1 MKPCMKLDFR
11 SWIQKTISEA
21 DTGTDKQVDKVAI
34 YGTEANVCVFHLDGQ
49 VFFDLSDIPFILSC
63 FGIGN
68 ESNNV
73 QEYLRKN
80 GFVTRI
86 KRFDSALSHSGFE
99 LVESSLLDNGFA
111 EKLSSYCTQ
120 KMFQKEETISN
131 QYTAHDLGSEPMF
144 SRDCYDSKSPVD
156 DQAFSSGVN
165 KLYPFDYQWT
175 DSVMDNIIKNIYT
188 TEGHKNVANA
198 FEDVQQNQSCRSR
211 QSRSV
216 GCMKDRPF
224 VCSFNNC
231 KRAFKRY
238 EHLKRHILM
247 HTGERPHKCR
257 FPGCSKSF
265 SRSDNLSQHYK
276 IHNISN
282 EMHTRSYEPYR
293 YLNKKLN

>member
-1 MKPCMKLDFR
+1 MKPYMKLDFR
-11 SWIQKTISEA
+11 SWIQKTISK
-21 DTGTDKQVDKVAI
+21 TSPGKQVDEVAI
-34 YGTEANVCVFHLDGQ
+34 YGTEAKIYVFQLDKQ
-49 VFFDLSDIPFILSC
+49 VFFDLSDIPFLLSC
-63 FGIGN
+63 FGL
-68 ESNNV
+68 SNDPNSV
-73 QEYLRKN
+73 EDYLRKN

-86 KRFDSALSHSGFE
+86 KQFDSVFSHEGFE
-99 LVESSLLDNGFA
+99 AVESSLLDNCFA
-111 EKLSSYCTQ
+111 EKFSAYCNHKVFEKDETSS
-120 KMFQKEETISN
+120 S
-131 QYTAHDLGSEPMF
+131 QYAGHEIGSESMF
-144 SRDCYDSKSPVD
+144 SRGYCDSKSPVD

-175 DSVMDNIIKNIYT
+175 DSVMDSIIKNIYT
-188 TEGHKNVANA
+188 SEDHKKVADGL
-198 FEDVQQNQSCRSR
+198 EDVQRHRACRTK
-211 QSRSV
+211 QPRSV

-224 VCSFNNC
+224 VCSFNSC

-247 HTGERPHKCR
+247 HTGERPHKCK